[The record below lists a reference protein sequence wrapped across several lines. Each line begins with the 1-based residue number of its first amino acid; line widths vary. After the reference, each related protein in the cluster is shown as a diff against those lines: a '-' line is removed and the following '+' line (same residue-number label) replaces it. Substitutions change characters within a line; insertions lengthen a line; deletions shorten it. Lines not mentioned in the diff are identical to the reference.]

1 MIFHRQDAKTPRKT
15 LSSLVKRQ
23 FWTFPV
29 LAVLLTATAQAAP
42 HGQAGN
48 GPVLDEALALKQSQL
63 AIGKTL
69 SNHRFTDVNGQTVML
84 DSLRGKPLVLS
95 LVYTSCFHICPIITR
110 SVASAVSAGRD
121 ALGRDSFN
129 VITIGFDTAVD
140 TPARMK
146 VYGKEHGVG
155 GERWQLLAADAAT
168 MKQLARELGFTYFPS
183 PRGFDHMTQTTVIDD
198 KGKIYRQVYGE
209 SFAVPALVEPLKD
222 LTLGRKASRKN
233 WDGWINGI
241 KLFCTVYD
249 PSSGRYKFDYSL
261 FVGIFVGL
269 VMLGGVAVFLVRAWR
284 EGNRARI

>member
-1 MIFHRQDAKTPRKT
+1 MNNFRNPGARLALAT
-15 LSSLVKRQ
+15 SLLM
-23 FWTFPV
+23 
-29 LAVLLTATAQAAP
+29 LAANVFAAV
-42 HGQAGN
+42 HGPSGN

-63 AIGKTL
+63 AIGKTV
-69 SNHRFTDVNGQTVML
+69 SNHRFTDSNGQAVMF

-95 LVYTSCFHICPIITR
+95 LVYTSCFHTCPIITK

-121 ALGRDSFN
+121 ALGKDSFN
-129 VITIGFDTAVD
+129 VITIGFDTATD

-146 VYGKEHGVG
+146 AYGKEHGVG
-155 GERWQLLAADAAT
+155 GERWQLLSTDAAT
-168 MKQLARELGFTYFPS
+168 LKALAQELGFTFFPS

-222 LTLGRKASRKN
+222 LTLGRKASKKN

-269 VMLGGVAVFLVRAWR
+269 VMLGGLAVFLVRAWR
-284 EGNRARI
+284 EHQPPVRPA